1 MSAPRIGVSIVTM
14 GDRPQAVEALLASVA
29 MQDVRPTRLVIIG
42 NGTALPDYSST
53 PGLEDLDGG
62 VTTIELPENL
72 GCPGGRNEG
81 LRRLAE
87 IGDVDVVIELDDDG
101 LLVDKDVFRRV
112 RDRFAAEDRLGIIGF
127 RIADETGETQR
138 RHVPRLRAGD
148 PMRGGPVTAFLGGGH
163 AFSMK
168 MLAETGLWPAEFF
181 FTHEETDLAWRA
193 LDAGW
198 KVEYD
203 PELLL
208 QHPKTSPARHAVY
221 YRMTARNR
229 VWLARRNLPLPLV
242 PAYLGTW
249 TLLTLARTRD
259 PKGLRAW
266 AGGFAEG
273 VRTPVRGAAPD
284 ALVHGV
290 ADDAAGPPAGH
301 LSHRRGVQRYS
312 TSGSFSSFAAPVV
325 ERDRAE
331 PVPLVEGTGGGVA
344 LEHVQMDRPVHGPA
358 HLGQQPAPDAPPQR
372 VGPQIEMIELVTPG
386 ESGEAEQRPALPG
399 LSALPRRFGHP
410 HRGAGGQHDM
420 GDPGEG
426 VRVAVDPGQPG
437 HGGGA
442 GVQEDPHD
450 GLRVPG
456 RRRAQPYPLVL
467 GRHPCHSLTP
477 VTPSPLRSITA
488 DQNTARASAQV
499 EYPRGGP
506 P

>member
-53 PGLEDLDGG
+53 PGLEDLDGRG
-62 VTTIELPENL
+62 DHHRAAGEPRLP
-72 GCPGGRNEG
+72 GRPERG

-168 MLAETGLWPAEFF
+168 MLAETGPWPAEFF

-229 VWLARRNLPLPLV
+229 VWLARRNLPLPWSPPTSAPGPCSPS
-242 PAYLGTW
+242 PAP
-249 TLLTLARTRD
+249 ATR
-259 PKGLRAW
+259 RAC
-266 AGGFAEG
+266 APGRAASP
-273 VRTPVRGAAPD
+273 RRPHPVRGAAPD

-301 LSHRRGVQRYS
+301 LTRRQGVQRYS
-312 TSGSFSSFAAPVV
+312 TSGSFSSLRPPSSNA
-325 ERDRAE
+325 
-331 PVPLVEGTGGGVA
+331 TA
-344 LEHVQMDRPVHGPA
+344 LN
-358 HLGQQPAPDAPPQR
+358 
-372 VGPQIEMIELVTPG
+372 
-386 ESGEAEQRPALPG
+386 
-399 LSALPRRFGHP
+399 
-410 HRGAGGQHDM
+410 
-420 GDPGEG
+420 
-426 VRVAVDPGQPG
+426 
-437 HGGGA
+437 
-442 GVQEDPHD
+442 
-450 GLRVPG
+450 
-456 RRRAQPYPLVL
+456 
-467 GRHPCHSLTP
+467 PC
-477 VTPSPLRSITA
+477 RS
-488 DQNTARASAQV
+488 
-499 EYPRGGP
+499 
-506 P
+506 